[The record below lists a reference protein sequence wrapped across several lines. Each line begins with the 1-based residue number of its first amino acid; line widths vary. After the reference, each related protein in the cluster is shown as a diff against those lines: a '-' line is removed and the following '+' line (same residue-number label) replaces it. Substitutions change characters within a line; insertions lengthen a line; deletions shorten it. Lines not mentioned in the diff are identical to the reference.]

1 MTEKISK
8 DDITDI
14 LNIVLCI
21 SAKDGVLSDI
31 ELEKARV
38 EFPKFFGRK
47 VSNKKMESVLD
58 DFFSSTK
65 QIEDYLDEI
74 SKDELKKPILLLSI
88 LSASADGFDI
98 RENIAYQKSLLIWG
112 YDHKEIHSD

>member
-8 DDITDI
+8 NDIADI
-14 LNIVLCI
+14 LSIVVCI

-31 ELEKARV
+31 ELEKARE
-38 EFPKFFGRK
+38 EFPKFFGVK

-58 DFFSSTK
+58 DFFSSAK
-65 QIEDYLDEI
+65 HIEDYLDQI
-74 SKDELKKPILLLSI
+74 SNDELKIPILQLSY

-98 RENIAYQKSLLIWG
+98 RENIAFQKSLLVWK
-112 YDHKEIHSD
+112 YDHKEIISE